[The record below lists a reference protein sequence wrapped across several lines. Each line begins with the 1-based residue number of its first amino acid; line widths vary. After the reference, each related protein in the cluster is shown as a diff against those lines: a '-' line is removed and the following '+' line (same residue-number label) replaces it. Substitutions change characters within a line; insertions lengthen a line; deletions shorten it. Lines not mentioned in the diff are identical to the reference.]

1 MWDDFDF
8 ERRLRSPVDAEE
20 RFAAFFTVA
29 LLATFFV
36 DFFGGIVGVE
46 VRGARTKKCERRA
59 PAKIS
64 TSRLTV
70 PHPIY
75 PRARASGAS

>member
-29 LLATFFV
+29 FLATFFV
-36 DFFGGIVGVE
+36 DFFGGIVSVYAAGKR
-46 VRGARTKKCERRA
+46 VRGQK
-59 PAKIS
+59 
-64 TSRLTV
+64 
-70 PHPIY
+70 
-75 PRARASGAS
+75 

>member
-29 LLATFFV
+29 FLATFV

-46 VRGARTKKCERRA
+46 VRGARTRS
-59 PAKIS
+59 AK
-64 TSRLTV
+64 
-70 PHPIY
+70 
-75 PRARASGAS
+75 